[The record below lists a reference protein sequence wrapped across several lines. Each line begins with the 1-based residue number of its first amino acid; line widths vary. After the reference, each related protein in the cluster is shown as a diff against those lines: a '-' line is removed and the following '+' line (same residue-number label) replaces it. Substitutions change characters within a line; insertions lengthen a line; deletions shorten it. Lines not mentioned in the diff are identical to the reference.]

1 MEQSVLVTGGTGT
14 LGRAVVQR
22 LLDAAPAGARLTD
35 GRPAV
40 RVLSRRSRSAAD
52 DRPYDWATGD
62 LRSGEGIDAA
72 VTGAD
77 VVIHCATTLGRGDVE
92 ATRRLTDAVA
102 RQPDGSPH
110 LVHISIV
117 GIDRIPLG
125 YYRAKLEA
133 ERIIESSQVPWT
145 ILRATQFH
153 DLIARIASAQRRLPA
168 LAALAGVRFQPVDV
182 TEVAARLVELA
193 DGFPAGR
200 VPDLGGPEARAH
212 TDLTRA
218 WLRATGRRRAV
229 LPLPLPGRAG
239 RELRAG
245 ANLVVA
251 GEDGGNT
258 LGRITFEDFLAG
270 RRPTGRNP
278 ERGQTGGE

>member
-153 DLIARIASAQRRLPA
+153 DLIARIASAQRGCP
-168 LAALAGVRFQPVDV
+168 
-182 TEVAARLVELA
+182 
-193 DGFPAGR
+193 
-200 VPDLGGPEARAH
+200 
-212 TDLTRA
+212 
-218 WLRATGRRRAV
+218 RRR
-229 LPLPLPGRAG
+229 PSPGC
-239 RELRAG
+239 
-245 ANLVVA
+245 VSSPS
-251 GEDGGNT
+251 T
-258 LGRITFEDFLAG
+258 
-270 RRPTGRNP
+270 
-278 ERGQTGGE
+278 